1 MFFLSWSIYHN
12 YDFDPFLRGQTSR
25 KACRFHRWYHHGWR
39 GLRLEPHGAAVPVA
53 TTCRMCRTVPE
64 LVKTRKKPTILAVL
78 LLSCRD
84 AVKSVDFG
92 SCRGGIWDL
101 SEFCWVAAP
110 RMLNLRSKT
119 HSETICDSETTSQ
132 KQQFRNYFQRF
143 RNYIYSDSET
153 ITIQKLWRFR
163 NYRDSE
169 TITIQKLARFRNYH
183 GSETITIQKLRF
195 RNYGDSETITLQ
207 KLSRNL
213 HDSETIMVYRNY
225 HDSETQIKKT
235 GFRHYFLRFT
245 KLTRL
250 RTSRFRSSKWY
261 QNAHPHGA
269 SNGLGLSTRKRWYQ
283 NSRPHGTSNWRG
295 LSTRIRL
302 NQNWLGLS
310 TRTRWYQTSHPHG
323 TQIDLGRPQG

>member
-1 MFFLSWSIYHN
+1 
-12 YDFDPFLRGQTSR
+12 
-25 KACRFHRWYHHGWR
+25 
-39 GLRLEPHGAAVPVA
+39 VPVA

-163 NYRDSE
+163 NYRGSETITVQKLSQFGNCYSE
-169 TITIQKLARFRNYH
+169 TITIQKLGFRNYPHRFRHYRVQKLSGFRNYDSKTIAIQQLLRFRNYH
-183 GSETITIQKLRF
+183 GSETITIQKLSSF
-195 RNYGDSETITLQ
+195 RN
-207 KLSRNL
+207 
-213 HDSETIMVYRNY
+213 HD
-225 HDSETQIKKT
+225 
-235 GFRHYFLRFT
+235 
-245 KLTRL
+245 
-250 RTSRFRSSKWY
+250 
-261 QNAHPHGA
+261 
-269 SNGLGLSTRKRWYQ
+269 
-283 NSRPHGTSNWRG
+283 
-295 LSTRIRL
+295 
-302 NQNWLGLS
+302 
-310 TRTRWYQTSHPHG
+310 
-323 TQIDLGRPQG
+323 